1 MDDPL
6 EGDLYPEID
15 AERVADEEWYAM
27 YVLGI
32 QGLGEALEDG
42 DEELIRARMKIL
54 LRRAWI
60 YTSWENYD
68 YELGPNN

>member
-60 YTSWENYD
+60 YTSRENYD